1 MKTKS
6 LGIWIFIFLGS
17 GLLARFRI
25 LPANKYKIKIQN
37 TLSRAYYIML
47 YIFCG
52 YVMFIESNPRHPP
65 RAFPLGLRVPRFD
78 ERASE

>member
-1 MKTKS
+1 MEKK
-6 LGIWIFIFLGS
+6 FLGFGFPFS
-17 GLLARFRI
+17 SLWSFGEISNSARR
-25 LPANKYKIKIQN
+25 NYKIKILN

-47 YIFCG
+47 FIFCG

-78 ERASE
+78 ERAKK